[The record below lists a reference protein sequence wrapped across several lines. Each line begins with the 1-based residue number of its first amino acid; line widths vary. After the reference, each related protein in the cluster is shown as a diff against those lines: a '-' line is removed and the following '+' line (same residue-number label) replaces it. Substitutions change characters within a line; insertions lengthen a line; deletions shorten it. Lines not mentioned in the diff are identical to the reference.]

1 MKPLIRSLFAALL
14 AAFVPVA
21 AFAQSAPI
29 RIMPLGDS
37 ITDGTSAGTAG
48 RGGYR
53 GTLYDSLTTAGYNV
67 DYIGSLSNNGAL
79 LADVNHEGHSGWRID
94 QLDANI
100 EGWFNTME
108 DPDVVLMHIG
118 TNDFGQGVDIT
129 NAINRLDALILK
141 IATLRPYAHIIV
153 TNLME
158 RGEPRNTEIQTHFNP
173 FVEDRVDAHALAGR
187 RVTFLDMRAAVPI
200 SDMPD
205 NLHPN
210 QTGYDKMAAAWLP
223 AIQAVIGVDGDS
235 AAPGIVRARGVTDLT
250 QVKITFSKPVADSA
264 ANPANYSISGGLTVT
279 GATIA
284 ADKRSVTLTTST
296 QDVGT
301 TYTVTINGV
310 EDRLTPT
317 PNLLAANSTV
327 EFQPV
332 IPRGYLNHVPEAAGY
347 TLAAT
352 LDIPNAAFWRNAQPA
367 YSLDN
372 RGFIGAFDRVAYYV
386 ELQSGDGQLR
396 YLWASM
402 DAFTSDVSKIA
413 VPTVLS
419 GAQFQQAVTNLNVV
433 SNAAGIV
440 NGTGLTGNLEFWP
453 TNYQQPNGAGVP
465 GASATTY
472 DFGDNPTPGTYGSMQ
487 LHHAASGQ
495 TLFALNNWGAASGT
509 PGNLDLGI
517 GNDPS
522 PVSLGFDWTFHHNAA
537 DYTVKS
543 LQVLVRTSGDLTP
556 PALVSAAATFSG
568 SKVKLSFSE
577 PLAPASIQAANFSLD
592 GGVSILGYTLLPNQR
607 DLVLL
612 TTPQPAGTPLTLTV
626 NGIRDTSP
634 NANLIPANS
643 TIAVAA
649 AALPPE
655 IVANVGAPAT
665 GYHLVYSANLPV
677 TGNFVSA
684 GAAAYTLDDSAA
696 FGPFTRVAY
705 YLELQQGNGP
715 VQYVW
720 ASMDAFTINRA
731 KLGIPTV
738 ASGAVF
744 QRNVTNLDVRSNV
757 AGLTTGASAAGG
769 NIEFWPND
777 YSVPNG
783 LPVANASAT
792 TYDTGDTRTTSGG
805 NNYGSMQIHN
815 HDSSQTLLAVNHF
828 GADGNVLDVGIGNN
842 PSPVNNG
849 VDWTFAANAGAYS
862 RRILHVLVL
871 PGTTTDPVVAANAP
885 EAANYQLV
893 YSLNAPTTGNLV
905 SGAGFTNYAVNN
917 AADVGGFSRI
927 GYYMELQKTGDA
939 APRYVWTSMDAFTPL
954 ASRIGVPTPASGA
967 VFQQIL
973 SNMNVVS
980 NVPGVVNGT
989 GIATG
994 NIEFWPNNYSQPNA
1008 ISIPNASSVATNPGF
1023 DFGDTRATTGSHG
1036 SMQIHNHGASQTLFA
1051 INNWGTA
1058 GNTAN
1063 VLSMGIGN
1071 NPTSG
1076 QALDYTLS
1084 ANGTSWDIKR
1094 VLQVYVLPTAADSA
1108 PPTLVKAVG
1117 STTLNRLIV
1126 TFNEPVA
1133 DSAAN
1138 AANFSIAGLTVDR
1151 AELLAGQREVAVY
1164 TSAQTSG
1171 TPYTVNVSGV
1181 RDRSP
1186 RGNLIAAAAS
1196 VGFTAYA
1203 APAVLANVAETSGYE
1218 LVYRL
1223 AIPSATPQWNLNTI
1237 PYGVEEAK
1245 YGERLFDRVAYL
1257 MELDSNWVYASFD
1270 RHTAQLAK
1278 TGVPTLGVT
1287 ATPFQQ
1293 LVSNMNVASNVAGI
1307 VTGEGIATGNIE
1319 FWGGNYTAAN
1329 GLAIPNAS
1337 TTLFDFGDTMTS
1349 GGHACMQIHN
1359 HGASQVVM
1367 AYNNWGANAGQVSDI
1382 GIGNSTG
1389 ANPDWTFAASA
1400 NLSAVR
1406 NLYVLVRP
1414 GGTAVGSAPVFYSHP
1429 TSRSAAPGSTTT
1441 FAAAVTGTAAVT
1453 FQWRKDGEPIVGET
1467 RPWLVLSGL
1476 SAADDGVYDVVA
1488 TGANLVSATSR
1499 SATLVV
1505 ESSLSFAGYSYGTL
1519 KNQAATLPSAAI
1531 LAAAS
1536 GGEGPLSIIA
1546 FDAVTAQGGSV
1557 AVTAGGLLY
1566 TPAGGFSGADSFG
1579 LTIGDGSSSVGGTVI
1594 LTVSDIADPFS
1605 FPTTIAGSG
1614 PGTVDI
1620 GFHGIPGR
1628 RYEVSR
1634 SANLFDWVPL
1644 QTLTPAA
1651 NGAMPFQ
1658 DPAAPAGKAFYRT
1671 EEAP

>member
-1 MKPLIRSLFAALL
+1 MKPLTRFILAALFAALL
-14 AAFVPVA
+14 PSST
-21 AFAQSAPI
+21 FAQSAPI

-37 ITDGTSAGTAG
+37 ITDGTNAGTAG

-100 EGWFNTME
+100 EGWFNAME

-200 SDMPD
+200 TDMPD

-235 AAPGIVRARGVTDLT
+235 APPAIVRARGVTDLT

-264 ANPANYSISGGLTVT
+264 ATPANFLISGGLAVT
-279 GATIA
+279 DATLA
-284 ADKRSVTLTTST
+284 ADKRSVTLTTSA
-296 QDVGT
+296 QDTGT
-301 TYTVTINGV
+301 TYTITINGV

-317 PNLLAANSTV
+317 PNPLAANSTV

-352 LDIPNAAFWRNAQPA
+352 LDIPNSVFWRNAQPA

-413 VPTVLS
+413 VPTLLS
-419 GAQFQQAVTNLNVV
+419 GAQFQQAVTHMNVV

-453 TNYQQPNGAGVP
+453 TNYQAANGAGVS
-465 GASATTY
+465 GASGTAY
-472 DFGDNPTPGTYGSMQ
+472 DFGDTPTPGTYGSMQ

-495 TLFALNNWGAASGT
+495 TLFALNNWGAATGT

-517 GNDPS
+517 GNDPA
-522 PVSLGFDWTFHHNAA
+522 PVNQGFDWTFHHNAA
-537 DYTVKS
+537 DYTIKS
-543 LQVLVRTSGDLTP
+543 LQVLVRTSGDLNP
-556 PALVSAAATFSG
+556 PAIVSAAATFGG
-568 SKVKLSFSE
+568 SKVTVSFSE
-577 PLAPASIQAANFSLD
+577 PLAPASIDMANFSLD
-592 GGVSILGYTLLPNQR
+592 GGVSILGFTLQPNQR

-612 TTPQPAGTPLTLTV
+612 TTPQPSGSPLTLTV
-626 NGIRDTSP
+626 SGIRDTSP

-655 IVANVGAPAT
+655 IVANVGAPAA
-665 GYHLVYSANLPV
+665 GYHLVYSANLPTV
-677 TGNFVSA
+677 GNFVAA
-684 GAAAYTLDDSAA
+684 GSDAYTLDDSAA
-696 FGPFTRVAY
+696 VGPFTRVAY

-720 ASMDAFTINRA
+720 ASMDAFTINRG
-731 KLGIPTV
+731 KLGIPTF

-757 AGLTTGASAAGG
+757 AGVTTGASATGG
-769 NIEFWPND
+769 NIEFWPHN
-777 YSVPNG
+777 YSAPNE

-792 TYDTGDTRTTSGG
+792 TFDTGDTRSTSG
-805 NNYGSMQIHN
+805 NYGSMQIHN

-842 PSPVNNG
+842 PAPVNNG
-849 VDWTFAANAGAYS
+849 VDWTFAANAGTYS
-862 RRILHVLVL
+862 RRVLHVLVL
-871 PGTTTDPVVAANAP
+871 PGTTTDPVVVANAP
-885 EAANYQLV
+885 ESADYQLV
-893 YSLNAPTTGNLV
+893 HSLTPPTAGNLV
-905 SGAGFTNYAVNN
+905 SGTGFTNYSVNHS
-917 AADVGGFSRI
+917 ADVGGFSRVA
-927 GYYMELQKTGDA
+927 YYMELQKTGDA
-939 APRYVWTSMDAFTPL
+939 VPRHVWVSMDAFTTN
-954 ASRIGVPTPASGA
+954 AARIGVPTPASGA

-980 NVPGVVNGT
+980 NVPGVVNGS

-1008 ISIPNASSVATNPGF
+1008 IGIPNASSVANNTGY
-1023 DFGDTRATTGSHG
+1023 DFGDTRSTTGSHG
-1036 SMQIHNHGASQTLFA
+1036 SMQIHNHGASQTLFG
-1051 INNWGTA
+1051 ISNWGSANNGT
-1058 GNTAN
+1058 N
-1063 VLSMGIGN
+1063 VLAMGIGN
-1071 NPTSG
+1071 NPTAG
-1076 QALDYTLS
+1076 QAPDYTLS

-1094 VLQVYVLPTAADSA
+1094 LLQVYVLPTPADVT
-1108 PPTLVKAVG
+1108 PPTLVRAVG
-1117 STTLNRLIV
+1117 STTRNRLII
-1126 TFNEPVA
+1126 TFSEPLA
-1133 DSAAN
+1133 DDAAN
-1138 AANFSIAGLTVDR
+1138 PANYSVAGLTVER
-1151 AELLAGQREVAVY
+1151 AELLPGKREVAVF
-1164 TSAQTSG
+1164 TSAQTAG
-1171 TPYTVNVSGV
+1171 GAYTVEVSGV

-1186 RGNLIAAAAS
+1186 QGNGIASGAN
-1196 VGFTAYA
+1196 VGFTAYS
-1203 APAVLANVAETSGYE
+1203 APAALANVPETSGYE
-1218 LVYRL
+1218 LVYQL
-1223 AIPSATPQWNLNTI
+1223 AIPDATPRWNFNTI
-1237 PYGVEEAK
+1237 PYGVEEPK

-1270 RHTAQLAK
+1270 RHTGQLAK

-1293 LVSNMNVASNVAGI
+1293 LVANMNVASNVPGI
-1307 VTGEGIATGNIE
+1307 VTGDGISTGNIE
-1319 FWGGNYTAAN
+1319 FWGGNYAVAN
-1329 GLAIPNAS
+1329 ALAIPGAS
-1337 TTLFDFGDTMTS
+1337 ATTHDFGDTMTA

-1359 HGASQVVM
+1359 HGAGQVVM
-1367 AYNNWGANAGQVSDI
+1367 AYNNWGANSGQVSET

-1389 ANPDWTFAASA
+1389 AHPDWTFSSGAS
-1400 NLSAVR
+1400 LSTVR

-1414 GGTAVGSAPVFYSHP
+1414 GGSAVGSAPEFYSHP
-1429 TSRSAAPGSTTT
+1429 ISRSAAPGGTTT

-1453 FQWRKDGEPIVGET
+1453 WQWRKDGEPIVGEN
-1467 RPWLVLSGL
+1467 RPWLVLAGL
-1476 SAADDGVYDVVA
+1476 SAANDGVYDVVA

-1505 ESSLSFAGYSYGTL
+1505 EGSLTFAGYGYGTL
-1519 KNQAATLPSAAI
+1519 KNQPATLGSAAI

-1536 GGEGPLSIIA
+1536 GGEGPLSITA

-1557 AVTAGGLLY
+1557 ATTAGGLLY
-1566 TPAGGFSGADSFG
+1566 TPAFGFAGTDSFG
-1579 LTIGDGSSSVGGTVI
+1579 LTIGDGSASVGGTVT

-1605 FPTTIAGSG
+1605 FPTSIVSSG

-1634 SANLFDWVPL
+1634 SVDLFEWTPL
-1644 QTLTPAA
+1644 ETLTPAA
-1651 NGAMPFQ
+1651 NGTMPFE
-1658 DPAAPAGKAFYRT
+1658 DPEAPAGKAFYRS